1 MFFVKNT
8 KKILIC
14 IFYVRG
20 VLIGILLVQEIS
32 HIFPLFFS
40 QINLCLEDEN
50 EFEPTVEM
58 IMNEFDDERTIEEEE
73 ELGQED
79 EQEEINALEKE
90 QDMPIEELLKLYG
103 YKQPEKKVEEEEDE
117 EEGEEEQKEE
127 SPTERSESEPETE
140 ARGEKRSFSTS
151 PPVKKPKSEL
161 ARLV

>member
-1 MFFVKNT
+1 MV
-8 KKILIC
+8 
-14 IFYVRG
+14 
-20 VLIGILLVQEIS
+20 GILLVQEIS

-103 YKQPEKKVEEEEDE
+103 YKQPEKKEEEEEDE
-117 EEGEEEQKEE
+117 EEVEEEQKEE
-127 SPTERSESEPETE
+127 YPMERSESEPETE